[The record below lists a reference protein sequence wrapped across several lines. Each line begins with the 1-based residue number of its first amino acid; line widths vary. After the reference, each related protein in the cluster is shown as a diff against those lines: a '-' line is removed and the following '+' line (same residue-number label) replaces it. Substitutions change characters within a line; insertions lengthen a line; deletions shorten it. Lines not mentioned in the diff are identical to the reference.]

1 VYQLPL
7 RRSPAPTMK
16 RATAPMAA
24 ATLRSLRTF
33 EVDSMFNKKLLPI
46 GGRIMTNAAKR
57 IAIAAAFGVVVCGC
71 VTTQEM
77 PLAPNVVRL
86 DTHAMGAVFT
96 GQAVPQTM
104 RRAAELTLQNGYAY
118 FRLDQPEMS
127 QGVEQGEASIT
138 FGLGPRRRS

>member
-1 VYQLPL
+1 
-7 RRSPAPTMK
+7 
-16 RATAPMAA
+16 MAA

>member
-1 VYQLPL
+1 MNST
-7 RRSPAPTMK
+7 R
-16 RATAPMAA
+16 
-24 ATLRSLRTF
+24 
-33 EVDSMFNKKLLPI
+33 KKL
-46 GGRIMTNAAKR
+46 AV
-57 IAIAAAFGVVVCGC
+57 AAAFGVVVSGC

-86 DTHAMGAVFT
+86 DTHAMGVVFT

-127 QGVEQGEASIT
+127 QGVEQGGSVNNVWTGTSTPIMARTADVGVTVTMFRANEPGAKGAFNAAEVLKKYSQ
-138 FGLGPRRRS
+138 